1 MVKKVHKHIPYGRT
15 YNSIVIFFFLYFF
28 PSSNVTRHFNTTIY
42 ELQQVL
48 GVDGEGYSHYT
59 KGYRFSRTPA
69 KVLEKGSKFI
79 LEFLAKAVPN
89 IKV

>member
-1 MVKKVHKHIPYGRT
+1 MVKKAHKRIPYGKT
-15 YNSIVIFFFLYFF
+15 YNS
-28 PSSNVTRHFNTTIY
+28 
-42 ELQQVL
+42 
-48 GVDGEGYSHYT
+48 VDGEGYSHYT
-59 KGYRFSRTPA
+59 KGYRFSRTPE